1 MNEHQKLTF
10 ESSDL
15 NSEENE
21 SDKSVPEN
29 FDITEKQEIYPF
41 EDISFFPIISKENKE
56 LFFLYFSEVDLN
68 FFIKERREYFKYPF
82 DKNDQLFSS
91 LENDIFVHFKTLYK
105 NVSLEERLRISC
117 SEKMNN
123 IKPNY
128 SFALEM
134 NEQLKN
140 RPFVQSQ
147 INDYVFIKKD
157 IMKNLDLDK
166 ENIFSETPFPILRL
180 NNVKNT
186 KKKLYPKYAKSIH
199 DKEQDSSDDE
209 DLIEYR
215 ESLISHIDDDTFKSY
230 KDILKQLFNIT
241 DLRRELINYCL
252 DNDEKFENN
261 DFEKFVCYLEY
272 FITLFTGIQVK
283 YSIDELGLLNMDF
296 YASENTFMKMAEILH
311 YVTQFQIR
319 DRSYYKGKK
328 GKSKKSIIDLNNEQY
343 EKYNFDKLEYFPVYT
358 TFMISLKNNFRRY
371 DKNDCYHLCEKCSNL
386 QNQNSPIE
394 CNSSLFRF
402 IDKTRLLYMTLIP
415 ILKVGYIEKMIKS
428 KYNHINQIFK
438 SSMFLRNESVLN
450 SLNDKYIIKSYLS
463 PIRTL
468 NTKRIDNIFKNTFGE
483 SIGYFFV
490 WISHYLTWLI
500 FPTIIGLIFE
510 FLSLF
515 INEKIYT
522 YFNFIFLS
530 IIILWGLYYT
540 EDWNCWQIFYNNIW
554 GIYGYISEKSKL

>member
-1 MNEHQKLTF
+1 MNEPQKLIF

-21 SDKSVPEN
+21 SDKSTPEN
-29 FDITEKQEIYPF
+29 LDITDKQEIYPF

-215 ESLISHIDDDTFKSY
+215 ESLISHIDDDTF
-230 KDILKQLFNIT
+230 
-241 DLRRELINYCL
+241 
-252 DNDEKFENN
+252 
-261 DFEKFVCYLEY
+261 
-272 FITLFTGIQVK
+272 
-283 YSIDELGLLNMDF
+283 
-296 YASENTFMKMAEILH
+296 MA
-311 YVTQFQIR
+311 
-319 DRSYYKGKK
+319 
-328 GKSKKSIIDLNNEQY
+328 
-343 EKYNFDKLEYFPVYT
+343 
-358 TFMISLKNNFRRY
+358 
-371 DKNDCYHLCEKCSNL
+371 
-386 QNQNSPIE
+386 
-394 CNSSLFRF
+394 
-402 IDKTRLLYMTLIP
+402 
-415 ILKVGYIEKMIKS
+415 
-428 KYNHINQIFK
+428 
-438 SSMFLRNESVLN
+438 
-450 SLNDKYIIKSYLS
+450 
-463 PIRTL
+463 
-468 NTKRIDNIFKNTFGE
+468 
-483 SIGYFFV
+483 
-490 WISHYLTWLI
+490 
-500 FPTIIGLIFE
+500 
-510 FLSLF
+510 
-515 INEKIYT
+515 
-522 YFNFIFLS
+522 
-530 IIILWGLYYT
+530 
-540 EDWNCWQIFYNNIW
+540 
-554 GIYGYISEKSKL
+554 